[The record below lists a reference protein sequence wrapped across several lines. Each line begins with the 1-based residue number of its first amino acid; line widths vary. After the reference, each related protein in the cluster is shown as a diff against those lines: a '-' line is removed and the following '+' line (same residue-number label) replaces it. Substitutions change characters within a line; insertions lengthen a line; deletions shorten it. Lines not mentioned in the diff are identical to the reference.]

1 MPGADPP
8 GRDVGGT
15 YEKSADAGAVQGS
28 AGGPPGAVR
37 KEERPTAMMWYG
49 QICGIA
55 DAMRTMEL
63 VDYDQA
69 QYIKDTAFVLYRNK
83 GAEDEPC

>member
-1 MPGADPP
+1 M
-8 GRDVGGT
+8 
-15 YEKSADAGAVQGS
+15 KKVQLQERFK
-28 AGGPPGAVR
+28 ALLEDRRARLLQAVR

-49 QICGIA
+49 QLCGIA

-63 VDYDQA
+63 VDYDEA

>member
-1 MPGADPP
+1 
-8 GRDVGGT
+8 
-15 YEKSADAGAVQGS
+15 
-28 AGGPPGAVR
+28 
-37 KEERPTAMMWYG
+37 MMWYG

-63 VDYDQA
+63 VDYDEA
-69 QYIKDTAFVLYRNK
+69 QYIKDTAFALYRNK

>member
-1 MPGADPP
+1 MKKAQMQERFKALLED
-8 GRDVGGT
+8 RR
-15 YEKSADAGAVQGS
+15 ERLLQ
-28 AGGPPGAVR
+28 AVR

-69 QYIKDTAFVLYRNK
+69 QYIKDTAFALYRNK

>member
-1 MPGADPP
+1 MKKAQMQERLKALLED
-8 GRDVGGT
+8 RR
-15 YEKSADAGAVQGS
+15 ERLLR
-28 AGGPPGAVR
+28 AVR

-69 QYIKDTAFVLYRNK
+69 RYIKDTAFALYRNK